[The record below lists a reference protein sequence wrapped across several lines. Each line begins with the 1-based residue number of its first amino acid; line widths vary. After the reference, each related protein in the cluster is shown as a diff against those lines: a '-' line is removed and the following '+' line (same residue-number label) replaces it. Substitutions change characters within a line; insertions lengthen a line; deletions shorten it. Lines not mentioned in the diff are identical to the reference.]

1 MTNRRLLEADP
12 LLEGRQHR
20 DTEGG
25 VGDGHILFG
34 AVEEFLPGDLRDLD
48 WRVAVDEN
56 AAQFH
61 L

>member
-1 MTNRRLLEADP
+1 MAHRRLLEADP
-12 LLEGRQHR
+12 LLEGRQHGHA
-20 DTEGG
+20 EGR
-25 VGDGHILFG
+25 VGYGHVLFG
-34 AVEEFLPGDLRDLD
+34 AVEELLPGDLRDLD